1 MNADGEVDVVRLGDR
16 IRFSVELIR
25 DMAIEAAPRGLIAE
39 VSEIRRE
46 EDGTKTLIL
55 YRVYEPPFQ

>member
-1 MNADGEVDVVRLGDR
+1 MSGDDEVDVVRLGDR

-25 DMAIEAAPRGLIAE
+25 DLAVEAAQRSLVAE

-46 EDGTKTLIL
+46 GDGTKTLIL